1 MCTYSIRHLFA
12 LALLMV
18 CSHPGSR
25 RQFEHDRSVGF
36 TAENLGRLIGEP
48 TEQTASTWTVDY
60 LFRRMAPRGL
70 EAILP
75 AICRELIRARRME
88 SFRFHGEYLVAV
100 DGTELHR
107 FPNRSRPH
115 CEACL
120 KQTHSNGVT
129 DYFHSVLEAK
139 LVAEPGLAFSMAS
152 EFIENDAGPYDKQ
165 DSELKAFYRLAPRLK
180 SAFPRLPICLLM
192 DSLYANET
200 LLDICLANH
209 WSFFVGFKE
218 GSIPT
223 LYAQMLEGINR
234 YPQQV
239 VSGSDENESYTCRW
253 VCNLKYRTHRL
264 HALHFEL
271 TDTASG
277 KQTRFVYLTD
287 HRPNAERAVEM
298 VNTGGRQRS
307 KIENQGFNVQKTGG
321 YELENGYGFRAH
333 ALRNYY
339 FLVQIVHCLHQL
351 MLHTDVNS
359 KLAVQAAGPNANQPR
374 TGLQAF
380 RSLQN
385 LARRLGEALRY
396 RLFSALALSKDF
408 ARSLQ
413 LRFVFDTS

>member
-1 MCTYSIRHLFA
+1 MITYSIRRLVG

-18 CSHPGSR
+18 CTHSGSR
-25 RQFEHDRSVGF
+25 RQFENEREVGF
-36 TAENLGRLIGEP
+36 TAENLGRLIDEPGER
-48 TEQTASTWTVDY
+48 TASTWTVDY
-60 LFRRMAPRGL
+60 LFRKMDPSGL
-70 EAILP
+70 ETIPP
-75 AICRELIRARRME
+75 AICRELIRARRLE

-107 FPNRSRPH
+107 FRNRSRPH
-115 CEACL
+115 CAACL
-120 KQTHSNGVT
+120 KQTHGNGTT

-152 EFIENDAGPYDKQ
+152 EFIENDAEPYDKQ

-180 SAFPRLPICLLM
+180 AAFPRLPICLLL

-209 WSFFVGFKE
+209 WSFFVGFKQ
-218 GSIPT
+218 GSIPS
-223 LYAQMLEGINR
+223 LYAQMLEYIDR
-234 YPQQV
+234 YPTQTI
-239 VSGSDENESYTCRW
+239 SGNNERESYTCRW
-253 VCNLKYRTHRL
+253 ACNLKYRTHRL
-264 HALHFEL
+264 HALYFDL
-271 TDTASG
+271 TDNKSG
-277 KQTRFVYLTD
+277 KETRFVYLTD
-287 HRPNAERAVEM
+287 HRPNAKLAVEM
-298 VNTGGRQRS
+298 VNMGGRQRS

-321 YELENGYGFRAH
+321 YELENGYGFREH
-333 ALRNYY
+333 APRNYY

-359 KLAVQAAGPNANQPR
+359 KLTLQAAGPNSNQPR

-380 RSLQN
+380 RSLRN
-385 LARRLGEALRY
+385 LAKRLGEGLRY
-396 RLFSALALSKDF
+396 RLFSALALSADF